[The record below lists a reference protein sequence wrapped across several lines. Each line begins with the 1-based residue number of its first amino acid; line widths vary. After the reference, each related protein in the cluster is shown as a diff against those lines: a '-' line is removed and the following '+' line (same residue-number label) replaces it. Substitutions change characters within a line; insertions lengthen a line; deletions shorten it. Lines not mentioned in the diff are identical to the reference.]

1 MRIVGHNVFG
11 IGSNGTII
19 KLIIIST
26 GLCKSEVEIDIQKL
40 CGVQSGNG
48 FNHVVSNHGISLSG
62 KDFLVLAQNLGV
74 DA

>member
-26 GLCKSEVEIDIQKL
+26 GLYKSEVEIDIQKL

-48 FNHVVSNHGISLSG
+48 FNHV
-62 KDFLVLAQNLGV
+62 
-74 DA
+74 